1 MAYELSLYFL
11 FWRIALPG
19 EPMKLFDKQRN
30 AHNSKKRIRIVIIS
44 FVLITSYLAFAIFR
58 LDYILYDKYMNK
70 ALDQIT
76 TTTPLKAR
84 RGVIYDSEMNPIAT
98 DEVVYRVFV
107 STRDIAARSLL
118 DGMDYSRLIADGL
131 ADILSLDT
139 DALYDKLTKTKV
151 LDVTIKREAT
161 EEEFKRILD
170 FTHRNRLE
178 ALIFTEAQSSRVY
191 PEGSFAA
198 HLIGFVGS
206 DEQGLYGLEYQ
217 YNDILSG
224 KNGYYMYAKDAA
236 GIALDTGYSTYVAPT
251 DGSSLVTTIDSYI
264 QTELEAVIEK
274 ARVNHK
280 VENRVTGIVM
290 DTRTGAILAMATS
303 TPYDPNDPFT
313 LDSVS
318 AVKLSESGYAKG
330 SDEYNAYKTKLL
342 QEGWV
347 NKAVSD
353 SYEPG
358 STFKIIT
365 VAAALD
371 AGVVSMNDT
380 FSCCGYHEVGGWRI
394 KCHKT
399 TGHGS
404 GFTLSYGLQMSC
416 NPTMMNVAERL
427 GGDLFYEYVKKFGYL
442 EKSGIDI
449 PSEGNTI
456 FHKKEAI
463 GATELA
469 TASFG
474 QRFKVSIINQ
484 LTAIA
489 TVANGGLSVTPY
501 VVERII
507 DPSGK
512 VTYQHKHV
520 ESERVVSAEAAR
532 LVTEALIAGVDG
544 DGGAKNAG
552 VDGYSIAAKTGTSQ
566 KFDILD
572 ENGNSYLRI
581 GSTVA
586 YAPSEN
592 GGIAVIIVCDEPTD
606 TVKYGSVVAAPYVSE
621 LLEKVLPYLDYESK
635 NQKEN
640 VTVGDYVGL
649 TTTEA
654 REILTKDGLGY
665 EIVGSGEMVISQT
678 PSAGDVFSSSLSKVI
693 LYTEERKDGYV
704 SIPSLV
710 GLSAADAAARL
721 LSVGLNVRF
730 VGVASPKASC
740 GYIVTCQ
747 SHPFGA
753 RVDKGTTVTV
763 TVIKTD
769 HED

>member
-1 MAYELSLYFL
+1 
-11 FWRIALPG
+11 
-19 EPMKLFDKQRN
+19 MKLLE
-30 AHNSKKRIRIVIIS
+30 KKRSTHTSNKRIHTVIVVFILLS
-44 FVLITSYLAFAIFR
+44 SYLVFAIFK
-58 LDYILYDKYMNK
+58 LDYILYDKYRQK

-76 TTTPLKAR
+76 TTSTLKAR
-84 RGVIYDSEMNPIAT
+84 RGIIYDSEMNPIAT

-107 STRDIAARSLL
+107 STRDIAARSLA
-118 DGMDYSRLIADGL
+118 DGVDYADLIAGGL
-131 ADILSLDT
+131 ADILSLERN
-139 DALYDKLTKTKV
+139 ALYEKLTKTKV

-161 EEEFKRILD
+161 ETEFKELLG
-170 FTHRNRLE
+170 FTKENRLE
-178 ALIFTEAQSSRVY
+178 ALVFTEAQSSRAY
-191 PEGSFAA
+191 PGGTFAA

-224 KNGYYMYAKDAA
+224 KDGYYLYAKDAA
-236 GIALDTGYSTYVAPT
+236 GVALDTGYSSYVAPT
-251 DGSSLVTTIDSYI
+251 DGSSIVTTIDPYV
-264 QTELEAVIEK
+264 QTELEAVIER

-280 VENRVTGIVM
+280 VDNRVTGIVM
-290 DTRTGAILAMATS
+290 DVATGAILAMATTS
-303 TPYDPNDPFT
+303 PYDPNDPFT

-318 AVKLSESGYAKG
+318 ALKLSESGYTEG
-330 SDEYNAYKTKLL
+330 SAEYKAYKTKLL

-371 AGVVSMNDT
+371 AGVATMNDT
-380 FSCCGYHEVGGWRI
+380 FSCHGYHEVGGWRI

-416 NPTMMNVAERL
+416 NPTMMTIAERL
-427 GGDLFYEYVKKFGYL
+427 GSELFYEYVEKFGLL
-442 EKSGIDI
+442 EKSGIDL

-456 FHKKEAI
+456 FHKREAI
-463 GATELA
+463 GTTELA

-484 LTAIA
+484 LCAIA
-489 TVANGGLSVTPY
+489 TVANGGVSVTPY
-501 VVERII
+501 VVDKII
-507 DPSGK
+507 DPNGA
-512 VTYQHKHV
+512 VTYQHEITKG
-520 ESERVVSAEAAR
+520 ERVVSEEVAR
-532 LVTEALIAGVDG
+532 LVTESLITGVDG

-552 VDGYSIAAKTGTSQ
+552 VDGYSVAAKTGTSQ

-586 YAPSEN
+586 YAPRDN
-592 GGIAVIIVCDEPTD
+592 GGIAVIIVCDEPQD

-621 LLEKVLPYLDYESK
+621 LLGKVLPYLEYESK
-635 NQKEN
+635 NPKEN
-640 VTVGDYVGL
+640 VTVGNYIGL
-649 TTTEA
+649 TADEA
-654 REILTKDGLGY
+654 AAALKNFGIGY
-665 EIVGSGEMVISQT
+665 EIIGSGERIISQT
-678 PSAGDVFSSSLSKVI
+678 PRPGDIVSSSLSRVI
-693 LYTEERKDGYV
+693 LYTEKREEKYV
-704 SIPSLV
+704 SVPALV
-710 GLSAADAAARL
+710 GTSAQDASAQL
-721 LSVGLNVRF
+721 LSLGLNVCF
-730 VGVASPKASC
+730 DGVSLPQGA
-740 GYIVTCQ
+740 GTYVVTYQ
-747 SHPFGA
+747 SHPYGA
-753 RVDKGTTVTV
+753 RIQRGTTVTL

>member
-1 MAYELSLYFL
+1 
-11 FWRIALPG
+11 
-19 EPMKLFDKQRN
+19 MKLLE
-30 AHNSKKRIRIVIIS
+30 KKRSTHTSNKRIHTVIVVFILLS
-44 FVLITSYLAFAIFR
+44 SYLVFAIFK
-58 LDYILYDKYMNK
+58 LDYILYDKYRQK

-76 TTTPLKAR
+76 TTSTLKAR
-84 RGVIYDSEMNPIAT
+84 RGIIYDSEMNPIAT

-107 STRDIAARSLL
+107 STRDIAARSLAN
-118 DGMDYSRLIADGL
+118 GVDYADLIAGGL
-131 ADILSLDT
+131 ADILSLERN
-139 DALYDKLTKTKV
+139 ALYEKLIKTKV

-161 EEEFKRILD
+161 EAEFKKLLG
-170 FTHRNRLE
+170 FTKENRLE
-178 ALIFTEAQSSRVY
+178 ALVFTEAQSSRAY
-191 PEGSFAA
+191 PGGTFAA

-224 KNGYYMYAKDAA
+224 KDGYYLYAKDAA
-236 GIALDTGYSTYVAPT
+236 GVALDTGYSSYVAPT
-251 DGSSLVTTIDSYI
+251 DGSSIVTTIDPYV
-264 QTELEAVIEK
+264 QTELEAVIER

-280 VENRVTGIVM
+280 VDNRVTGIVM
-290 DTRTGAILAMATS
+290 DVATGAILAMATTS
-303 TPYDPNDPFT
+303 PYDPNDPFT

-318 AVKLSESGYAKG
+318 ALKLSESGYTEG
-330 SDEYNAYKTKLL
+330 SAEYKAYKTKLL

-371 AGVVSMNDT
+371 AGVATMNDT
-380 FSCCGYHEVGGWRI
+380 FSCHGYHEVGGWRI

-416 NPTMMNVAERL
+416 NPTMMTIAERL
-427 GGDLFYEYVKKFGYL
+427 GSELFYEYVEKFGLL
-442 EKSGIDI
+442 EKSGIDL

-456 FHKKEAI
+456 FHKREAI
-463 GATELA
+463 GTTELA

-484 LTAIA
+484 LCAIA
-489 TVANGGLSVTPY
+489 TVANGGVSVTPY
-501 VVERII
+501 VVDKII
-507 DPSGK
+507 DPNGA
-512 VTYQHKHV
+512 VTYQHEITKG
-520 ESERVVSAEAAR
+520 ERVVSEEVAR
-532 LVTEALIAGVDG
+532 LVTESLITGVDG

-552 VDGYSIAAKTGTSQ
+552 VDGYSVAAKTGTSQ

-586 YAPSEN
+586 YAPRDN
-592 GGIAVIIVCDEPTD
+592 GGIAVIIVCDEPQD

-621 LLEKVLPYLDYESK
+621 LLGKVLPYLEYESK
-635 NQKEN
+635 NPKEN
-640 VTVGDYVGL
+640 VTVGNYIGL
-649 TTTEA
+649 TADEA
-654 REILTKDGLGY
+654 AAALKNFGIGY
-665 EIVGSGEMVISQT
+665 EIIGSGERIISQT
-678 PSAGDVFSSSLSKVI
+678 PRPGDIVSSSLSRVI
-693 LYTEERKDGYV
+693 LYTEKREEEYV
-704 SIPSLV
+704 SVPALV
-710 GLSAADAAARL
+710 GTSAQDASAQL
-721 LSVGLNVRF
+721 LSLGLNVCF
-730 VGVASPKASC
+730 DGISLPQGAGTYV
-740 GYIVTCQ
+740 VTYQ
-747 SHPFGA
+747 SHPYGA
-753 RVDKGTTVTV
+753 RIQRGTTVTL

>member
-1 MAYELSLYFL
+1 
-11 FWRIALPG
+11 
-19 EPMKLFDKQRN
+19 MKLIDKQKSS
-30 AHNSKKRIRIVIIS
+30 HNSKRRIHTVLIS
-44 FVLITSYLAFAIFR
+44 FLLASAYLVFAIFR
-58 LDYILYDKYMNK
+58 LDYILYDKYKEK

-76 TTTPLKAR
+76 TTAPLKAR
-84 RGVIYDSEMNPIAT
+84 RGVIYDSEMNPIAM

-107 STRDIAARSLL
+107 STRDIAARSLK
-118 DGMDYSRLIADGL
+118 DGKDYSAIISDGL
-131 ADILSLDT
+131 SEILSLKRDT
-139 DALYDKLTKTKV
+139 IYEKLTKTKV
-151 LDVTIKREAT
+151 LDITIKREAT
-161 EEEFKRILD
+161 EEEFRELLK
-170 FTHRNRLE
+170 FVEKYRLE
-178 ALIFTEAQSSRVY
+178 ALVFTEAQSSRVY
-191 PEGSFAA
+191 PEGTFAA
-198 HLIGFVGS
+198 HLLGFVGS

-217 YNDILSG
+217 YNETLSG
-224 KNGYYMYAKDAA
+224 KDGYYLYAKDAA
-236 GIALDTGYSTYVAPT
+236 GIALDSGYSSYVAPT
-251 DGSSLVTTIDSYI
+251 DGSSIVTTIDKYI
-264 QTELEAVIEK
+264 QTELEAVIER

-290 DTRTGAILAMATS
+290 DVKTGAVLAMATS
-303 TPYDPNDPFT
+303 SPYDPNDPFT
-313 LDSVS
+313 LDAVS
-318 AVKLSESGYAKG
+318 LLKLSESGYDEG
-330 SDEYNAYKTKLL
+330 SAEYKAYKTKLM

-365 VAAALD
+365 VASALD
-371 AGVVSMNDT
+371 AGVASMSDT
-380 FSCCGYHEVGGWRI
+380 FSCNGYHVVGGWRI

-416 NPTMMNVAERL
+416 NPTMMTIAERL
-427 GGDLFYEYVKKFGYL
+427 GGDFFYEYVEKFGFL
-442 EKSGIDI
+442 EKSGIDL

-456 FHKKEAI
+456 FHKREAI
-463 GATELA
+463 GSTELA

-474 QRFKVSIINQ
+474 QRFKVTIINQ
-484 LTAIA
+484 LSAVA

-507 DPSGK
+507 DPTGA
-512 VTYQHKHV
+512 VTYQH
-520 ESERVVSAEAAR
+520 ESVAGERVVSEEAAR

-552 VDGYSIAAKTGTSQ
+552 VDGFSIAAKTGTSQ

-621 LLEKVLPYLDYESK
+621 LLSKVLPYLEYESTK
-635 NQKEN
+635 PKES

-649 TTTEA
+649 STEEA
-654 REILTKDGLGY
+654 IKLLDNAGLGY
-665 EIVGSGEMVISQT
+665 QIVGDGDTVISQT
-678 PSAGDVFSSSLSKVI
+678 PHSGDIVSASLSRVI
-693 LYTEERKDGYV
+693 LNTEKEEEEEYV

-710 GLSAADAAARL
+710 GLNATDAADLL
-721 LSVGLNVRF
+721 LSVGLYIRF
-730 VGVASPKASC
+730 EGVSMPQSS
-740 GYIVTCQ
+740 GMYVVTHQ
-747 SHPFGA
+747 SHPYGA
-753 RVDKGTTVTV
+753 RVKRGTTVTI

>member
-1 MAYELSLYFL
+1 
-11 FWRIALPG
+11 
-19 EPMKLFDKQRN
+19 MKLFDKQKSTYASRR
-30 AHNSKKRIRIVIIS
+30 RIRTVTVAFI
-44 FVLITSYLAFAIFR
+44 LLCAYLVFAIFR
-58 LDYILYDKYMNK
+58 LDYILYDEYREK

-76 TTTPLKAR
+76 TTAPLKAR
-84 RGVIYDSEMNPIAT
+84 RGIIYDADMNPIAM

-107 STRDIAARSLL
+107 STRDIAARSL
-118 DGMDYSRLIADGL
+118 ADGKNYAAIISSGL
-131 ADILSLDT
+131 AEILSLSNDT
-139 DALYDKLTKTKV
+139 LYERLTKNKV
-151 LDVTIKREAT
+151 LDVTIKREAS
-161 EEEFKRILD
+161 EEEFKQILK
-170 FTHRNRLE
+170 FVEKYRLE
-178 ALIFTEAQSSRVY
+178 ALVLTEAQSSRVY

-217 YNDILSG
+217 YNEVLSG
-224 KNGYYMYAKDAA
+224 KDGYYLYAKDAA
-236 GIALDTGYSTYVAPT
+236 GIALDTGYSSYVAPT
-251 DGSSLVTTIDSYI
+251 DGCAVVTTIDPYI
-264 QTELEAVIEK
+264 QKQLESVIER

-290 DTRTGAILAMATS
+290 DVKSGAILAMATS
-303 TPYDPNDPFT
+303 SPYDPNDPFT
-313 LDSVS
+313 LDAVS
-318 AVKLSESGYAKG
+318 AVKLSESGYKEG
-330 SDEYNAYKTKLL
+330 SAEYKAYKTKLM

-365 VAAALD
+365 VASALD
-371 AGVVSMNDT
+371 AGVASMSDT
-380 FSCCGYHEVGGWRI
+380 FSCNGYHVVGGWRI

-416 NPTMMNVAERL
+416 NPTMMTIAERL
-427 GGDLFYEYVKKFGYL
+427 GGNLFYDYVEKFGLL
-442 EKSGIDI
+442 EKSGIDL

-456 FHKKEAI
+456 FHKREAI
-463 GATELA
+463 GSTELA

-484 LTAIA
+484 LSAVA
-489 TVANGGLSVTPY
+489 AVANGGISVTPY
-501 VVERII
+501 VVERIL
-507 DPSGK
+507 DPDGR
-512 VTYQHKHV
+512 VTYQHEMV
-520 ESERVVSAEAAR
+520 EGERVVSEEAAR
-532 LVTEALIAGVDG
+532 LVTESLIAGVDG

-581 GSTVA
+581 GSTIA

-606 TVKYGSVVAAPYVSE
+606 TVKYGSIVAAPYVSE
-621 LLEKVLPYLDYESK
+621 LLSRALPYLEYESTK
-635 NQKEN
+635 PKES

-649 TTTEA
+649 SVREA
-654 REILTKDGLGY
+654 AELLDSEGLGY
-665 EIVGSGEMVISQT
+665 EIVGNGEGIISQT
-678 PSAGDVFSSSLSKVI
+678 PRAGDIVSVSLSRVI
-693 LYTEERKDGYV
+693 LYTEEKEDEEYV

-710 GLSAADAAARL
+710 GLSANDASSLL
-721 LSVGLNVRF
+721 LSAGLNIRLEGALLPQGGGAYV
-730 VGVASPKASC
+730 
-740 GYIVTCQ
+740 VTRQ
-747 SHPFGA
+747 SHPYAA
-753 RVDKGTTVTV
+753 RVKRGTTVTI

-769 HED
+769 HAD

>member
-1 MAYELSLYFL
+1 
-11 FWRIALPG
+11 
-19 EPMKLFDKQRN
+19 MKLLE
-30 AHNSKKRIRIVIIS
+30 KKRSTHTSNKRIHTVIVVFILLS
-44 FVLITSYLAFAIFR
+44 SYLAFAIFK
-58 LDYILYDKYMNK
+58 LDYILYDKYRQK

-76 TTTPLKAR
+76 TTSTLKAR
-84 RGVIYDSEMNPIAT
+84 RGIIYDSEMNPIAT

-107 STRDIAARSLL
+107 STRDIAARSLA
-118 DGMDYSRLIADGL
+118 DGVDYADLIAGGL
-131 ADILSLDT
+131 ADILSLERN
-139 DALYDKLTKTKV
+139 ALYEKLIKTKV

-161 EEEFKRILD
+161 EAEFKKLLG
-170 FTHRNRLE
+170 FTKENRLE
-178 ALIFTEAQSSRVY
+178 ALVFTEAQSARAY
-191 PEGSFAA
+191 PGGTFAA

-224 KNGYYMYAKDAA
+224 KDGYYLYAKDAA
-236 GIALDTGYSTYVAPT
+236 GVALDTGYSSYVAPT
-251 DGSSLVTTIDSYI
+251 DGSSIVTTIDPYV
-264 QTELEAVIEK
+264 QTELEAVIER

-280 VENRVTGIVM
+280 VDNRVTGIVM
-290 DTRTGAILAMATS
+290 DVATGAILAMATTS
-303 TPYDPNDPFT
+303 PYDPNDPFT

-318 AVKLSESGYAKG
+318 ALKLSQSGYAEG
-330 SDEYNAYKTKLL
+330 SAEYKAYKTKLL

-371 AGVVSMNDT
+371 AGVATMNDT
-380 FSCCGYHEVGGWRI
+380 FSCHGYHEVGGWRI

-404 GFTLSYGLQMSC
+404 GFTLSFGLQMSC
-416 NPTMMNVAERL
+416 NPTMMTIAERL
-427 GGDLFYEYVKKFGYL
+427 GSELFYEYVEKFGLL
-442 EKSGIDI
+442 EKSGIDL

-456 FHKKEAI
+456 FHKREAI
-463 GATELA
+463 GTTELA

-484 LTAIA
+484 LCAIA
-489 TVANGGLSVTPY
+489 TVANGGVSVTPY
-501 VVERII
+501 VVDKII
-507 DPSGK
+507 DPNGA
-512 VTYQHKHV
+512 VTYQHEITKG
-520 ESERVVSAEAAR
+520 ERVVSEEVAR
-532 LVTEALIAGVDG
+532 LVTESLITGVDG

-552 VDGYSIAAKTGTSQ
+552 VDGYSVAAKTGTSQ

-586 YAPSEN
+586 YAPRDN
-592 GGIAVIIVCDEPTD
+592 GGIAVIIVCDEPQD

-621 LLEKVLPYLDYESK
+621 LLGKVLPYLEYESK
-635 NQKEN
+635 NPKEN
-640 VTVGDYVGL
+640 VTVGNYIGL
-649 TTTEA
+649 TADEA
-654 REILTKDGLGY
+654 AAALKNFGIGY
-665 EIVGSGEMVISQT
+665 EIIGSGERIISQT
-678 PSAGDVFSSSLSKVI
+678 PRPGDIVSASLSRVI
-693 LYTEERKDGYV
+693 LYTEKREEEYV
-704 SIPSLV
+704 SVPALV
-710 GLSAADAAARL
+710 GTSAREASAQL
-721 LSVGLNVRF
+721 LSLGLNVCF
-730 VGVASPKASC
+730 DGISLPQGAGTYV
-740 GYIVTCQ
+740 VTYQ
-747 SHPFGA
+747 SHPYGA
-753 RVDKGTTVTV
+753 RIQRGTTVTL

>member
-1 MAYELSLYFL
+1 
-11 FWRIALPG
+11 
-19 EPMKLFDKQRN
+19 MKLLEKHRST
-30 AHNSKKRIRIVIIS
+30 HTSKKRINTVIVVFILLS
-44 FVLITSYLAFAIFR
+44 SYLVFAIFK
-58 LDYILYDKYMNK
+58 LDYILYDKYRQK

-76 TTTPLKAR
+76 TTSTLKAR
-84 RGVIYDSEMNPIAT
+84 RGIIYDCEMNPIAT

-107 STRDIAARSLL
+107 STRDIAARSLA
-118 DGMDYSRLIADGL
+118 DGASYANLIADGL
-131 ADILSLDT
+131 ADILALNRDSL
-139 DALYDKLTKTKV
+139 YEKLTKTKV

-161 EEEFKRILD
+161 EEEFERLLN
-170 FTHRNRLE
+170 FTRKNRLE
-178 ALIFTEAQSSRVY
+178 ALVFTEAQSSRIY
-191 PEGSFAA
+191 PGGTFAA

-217 YNDILSG
+217 YNDTLSG
-224 KNGYYMYAKDAA
+224 KDGYYLYAKDAA
-236 GIALDTGYSTYVAPT
+236 GVALDTGYTSYVAPT
-251 DGSSLVTTIDSYI
+251 DGSSIVTTIDPYV

-280 VENRVTGIVM
+280 VDNRVTGIVM
-290 DTRTGAILAMATS
+290 DVATGAILAMATTS
-303 TPYDPNDPFT
+303 PYDPNDPFT

-318 AVKLSESGYAKG
+318 AAKLSQSGYAEG
-330 SDEYNAYKTKLL
+330 SAEYKAYKTKLL

-371 AGVVSMNDT
+371 AGVASMTDT
-380 FSCCGYHEVGGWRI
+380 FSCHGYHEVGGWRI

-416 NPTMMNVAERL
+416 NPTMMTIAERL
-427 GGDLFYEYVKKFGYL
+427 GSDLFYEYVEKFGLL
-442 EKSGIDI
+442 EKSGIDL

-456 FHKKEAI
+456 FHKREAI
-463 GATELA
+463 GVTELA

-484 LTAIA
+484 LSAIA
-489 TVANGGLSVTPY
+489 TVANGGISVTPY
-501 VVERII
+501 VVDKVI
-507 DPSGK
+507 DSSGT
-512 VTYQHKHV
+512 VTYQHQIT
-520 ESERVVSAEAAR
+520 EGERVISEEVAR
-532 LVTEALIAGVDG
+532 LVTESLIAGVDG

-552 VDGYSIAAKTGTSQ
+552 VDGYSVAAKTGTSQ

-621 LLEKVLPYLDYESK
+621 LLGKVLPYLEYESK
-635 NQKEN
+635 NPKEN
-640 VTVGDYVGL
+640 VTVGDYIGL
-649 TTTEA
+649 TATEA
-654 REILTKDGLGY
+654 TAALKNSGIAY
-665 EIVGSGEMVISQT
+665 EIVGGGERIISQT
-678 PSAGDVFSSSLSKVI
+678 PRSGDVISSSLSRVI
-693 LYTEERKDGYV
+693 LYTEKNEEEYV
-704 SIPSLV
+704 SVPALV
-710 GLSAADAAARL
+710 GISARDASSQL
-721 LSVGLNVRF
+721 LSLGLNVCF
-730 VGVASPKASC
+730 DGVALPQGSGS
-740 GYIVTCQ
+740 YTVTYQ
-747 SHPFGA
+747 SHPLGA
-753 RVDKGTTVTV
+753 RVRKGTTVTL

>member
-1 MAYELSLYFL
+1 
-11 FWRIALPG
+11 
-19 EPMKLFDKQRN
+19 MKLLE
-30 AHNSKKRIRIVIIS
+30 KKRSTHTSNKRIHTVIVVFILLS
-44 FVLITSYLAFAIFR
+44 SYLVFAIFK
-58 LDYILYDKYMNK
+58 LDYILYDKYRQK

-76 TTTPLKAR
+76 TTSTLKAR
-84 RGVIYDSEMNPIAT
+84 RGIIYDSEMNPIAT

-107 STRDIAARSLL
+107 STRDIAARSLAN
-118 DGMDYSRLIADGL
+118 GVDYADLIAGGL
-131 ADILSLDT
+131 ADILSLERN
-139 DALYDKLTKTKV
+139 ALYEKLIKTKV

-161 EEEFKRILD
+161 EAEFKKLLG
-170 FTHRNRLE
+170 FTKENRLE
-178 ALIFTEAQSSRVY
+178 ALVFTEAQSSRAY
-191 PEGSFAA
+191 PGGTFAA

-224 KNGYYMYAKDAA
+224 KDGYYLYAKDAA
-236 GIALDTGYSTYVAPT
+236 GVALDTGYSSYVAPT
-251 DGSSLVTTIDSYI
+251 DGSSIVTTIDPYV
-264 QTELEAVIEK
+264 QTELEAVIER

-280 VENRVTGIVM
+280 VDNRVTGIVM
-290 DTRTGAILAMATS
+290 DVATGAILAMATTS
-303 TPYDPNDPFT
+303 PYDPNDPFT

-318 AVKLSESGYAKG
+318 ALKLSESGYTEG
-330 SDEYNAYKTKLL
+330 SAEYKAYKTKLL

-347 NKAVSD
+347 NKAISD

-371 AGVVSMNDT
+371 AGVATMNDT
-380 FSCCGYHEVGGWRI
+380 FSCHGYHEVGGWRI

-416 NPTMMNVAERL
+416 NPTMMTIAERL
-427 GGDLFYEYVKKFGYL
+427 GSELFYEYVEKFGLL
-442 EKSGIDI
+442 EKSGIDL

-456 FHKKEAI
+456 FHKREAI
-463 GATELA
+463 GTTELA

-484 LTAIA
+484 LCAIA
-489 TVANGGLSVTPY
+489 TVANGGVSVTPY
-501 VVERII
+501 VVDKII
-507 DPSGK
+507 DPNGA
-512 VTYQHKHV
+512 VTYQHEITKG
-520 ESERVVSAEAAR
+520 ERVVSEEVAR
-532 LVTEALIAGVDG
+532 LVTESLITGVDG

-552 VDGYSIAAKTGTSQ
+552 VDGYSVAAKTGTSQ

-586 YAPSEN
+586 YAPRDN
-592 GGIAVIIVCDEPTD
+592 GGIAVIIVCDEPQD

-621 LLEKVLPYLDYESK
+621 LLGKVLPYLEYESK
-635 NQKEN
+635 NPKEN
-640 VTVGDYVGL
+640 VTVGNYIGL
-649 TTTEA
+649 TADEA
-654 REILTKDGLGY
+654 AAALKNFGIGY
-665 EIVGSGEMVISQT
+665 EIIGSGERIISQT
-678 PSAGDVFSSSLSKVI
+678 PRPGDIVSSSLSRVI
-693 LYTEERKDGYV
+693 LYTEKREEEYV
-704 SIPSLV
+704 SVPALV
-710 GLSAADAAARL
+710 GTSAQDASAQL
-721 LSVGLNVRF
+721 LSLGLNVCF
-730 VGVASPKASC
+730 DGISLPQGAGTYV
-740 GYIVTCQ
+740 VTYQ
-747 SHPFGA
+747 SHPYGA
-753 RVDKGTTVTV
+753 RIQRGTTVTL

>member
-1 MAYELSLYFL
+1 
-11 FWRIALPG
+11 
-19 EPMKLFDKQRN
+19 MKLIDKQKSS
-30 AHNSKKRIRIVIIS
+30 HNSKRRIHTVLIS
-44 FVLITSYLAFAIFR
+44 FLLASAYLVFAIFR
-58 LDYILYDKYMNK
+58 LDYILYDKYKEK

-76 TTTPLKAR
+76 TTAPLKAR
-84 RGVIYDSEMNPIAT
+84 RGVIYDSEMNPIAM

-107 STRDIAARSLL
+107 STRDIAARSLK
-118 DGMDYSRLIADGL
+118 DGKDYSAIISDGL
-131 ADILSLDT
+131 AEILSLKRDT
-139 DALYDKLTKTKV
+139 IYEKLTKTKV
-151 LDVTIKREAT
+151 LDITIKREAT
-161 EEEFKRILD
+161 EEEFRELLK
-170 FTHRNRLE
+170 FVEKYRLE
-178 ALIFTEAQSSRVY
+178 ALVFTEAQSSRVY
-191 PEGSFAA
+191 PEGTFAA
-198 HLIGFVGS
+198 HLLGFVGS

-217 YNDILSG
+217 YNETLSG
-224 KNGYYMYAKDAA
+224 KDGYYLYAKDAA
-236 GIALDTGYSTYVAPT
+236 GIALDSGYSSYVAPT
-251 DGSSLVTTIDSYI
+251 DGSSIVTTIDKYI
-264 QTELEAVIEK
+264 QTELEAVIER

-290 DTRTGAILAMATS
+290 DVKTGAVLAMATS
-303 TPYDPNDPFT
+303 SPYDPNDPFT
-313 LDSVS
+313 LDAVS
-318 AVKLSESGYAKG
+318 LLKLSESGYDEG
-330 SDEYNAYKTKLL
+330 SAEYKAYKTKLM

-365 VAAALD
+365 VASALD
-371 AGVVSMNDT
+371 AGVASMSDT
-380 FSCCGYHEVGGWRI
+380 FSCNGYHVVGGWRI

-416 NPTMMNVAERL
+416 NPTMMTIAERL
-427 GGDLFYEYVKKFGYL
+427 GGDFFYEYVEKFGFL
-442 EKSGIDI
+442 EKSGIDL

-456 FHKKEAI
+456 FHKREAI
-463 GATELA
+463 GSTELA

-474 QRFKVSIINQ
+474 QRFKVTIINQ
-484 LTAIA
+484 LSAVA

-507 DPSGK
+507 DPTGA
-512 VTYQHKHV
+512 VTYQH
-520 ESERVVSAEAAR
+520 ESVAGERVVSEEAAR

-552 VDGYSIAAKTGTSQ
+552 VDGFSIAAKTGTSQ

-621 LLEKVLPYLDYESK
+621 LLSKVLPYLEYESTK
-635 NQKEN
+635 PKES

-649 TTTEA
+649 STEEA
-654 REILTKDGLGY
+654 IKLLDNAGLGY
-665 EIVGSGEMVISQT
+665 QIVGDGDTVISQT
-678 PSAGDVFSSSLSKVI
+678 PHSGDIVSASLSRVI
-693 LYTEERKDGYV
+693 LNTEKEEEEEYV

-710 GLSAADAAARL
+710 GLNATDAADLL
-721 LSVGLNVRF
+721 LSVGLYIRF
-730 VGVASPKASC
+730 EGVSMPQSS
-740 GYIVTCQ
+740 GMYVVTHQ
-747 SHPFGA
+747 SHPYGA
-753 RVDKGTTVTV
+753 RVKRGTTVTI

>member
-1 MAYELSLYFL
+1 
-11 FWRIALPG
+11 
-19 EPMKLFDKQRN
+19 MKLLEKKRST
-30 AHNSKKRIRIVIIS
+30 HISKKRIRTVITVFILLS
-44 FVLITSYLAFAIFR
+44 TCLVFAIFK
-58 LDYILYDKYMNK
+58 LDYILYDKYRQK

-76 TTTPLKAR
+76 TTSKLKAR
-84 RGVIYDSEMNPIAT
+84 RGIIYDSEMNPIAI

-107 STRDIAARSLL
+107 STRDIAARSLA
-118 DGMDYSRLIADGL
+118 DGVDYAELISSGL
-131 ADILSLDT
+131 ADILALDR
-139 DALYDKLTKTKV
+139 DALYEKLTKTKV
-151 LDVTIKREAT
+151 LDVTVKREAT
-161 EEEFKRILD
+161 EEEFDRLLD
-170 FTHRNRLE
+170 FTKKNSLE
-178 ALIFTEAQSSRVY
+178 ALVFTEAQSSRAY
-191 PEGSFAA
+191 PGGTFAA

-217 YNDILSG
+217 YNEMLSG
-224 KNGYYMYAKDAA
+224 KDGYYLYAKDAA
-236 GIALDTGYSTYVAPT
+236 GIALDTGYSSYVAPT
-251 DGSSLVTTIDSYI
+251 DGSSIVTTIDPYV

-280 VENRVTGIVM
+280 VDNRVTGIVM
-290 DTRTGAILAMATS
+290 DVKTGAILAMATTS
-303 TPYDPNDPFT
+303 PYDPNDPFT

-318 AVKLSESGYAKG
+318 AVRLSESGYAEG
-330 SDEYNAYKTKLL
+330 SAEYKAYKTKLL

-371 AGVVSMNDT
+371 AGVASMSDT
-380 FSCCGYHEVGGWRI
+380 FSCRGYHEVGGWRI

-416 NPTMMNVAERL
+416 NPTMMTIAERL
-427 GGDLFYEYVKKFGYL
+427 GSELFYEYVSKFGLL
-442 EKSGIDI
+442 EKSGIDL

-456 FHKKEAI
+456 FHKREAI

-484 LTAIA
+484 LCAVA
-489 TVANGGLSVTPY
+489 TVANGGISVTPY
-501 VVERII
+501 VVDKIV
-507 DPSGK
+507 DPNGV
-512 VTYQHKHV
+512 VTYQH
-520 ESERVVSAEAAR
+520 ENTPGERVVSEEVAR
-532 LVTEALIAGVDG
+532 AVTEALIAGVDG

-552 VDGYSIAAKTGTSQ
+552 VDGYSVAAKTGTSQ

-586 YAPSEN
+586 YAPRDN
-592 GGIAVIIVCDEPTD
+592 GGIAVIIVCDEPKD

-621 LLEKVLPYLDYESK
+621 LLGKVLPYLEYDSK
-635 NQKEN
+635 NPKEK
-640 VTVGDYVGL
+640 VTVGDYIGL
-649 TTTEA
+649 TTAEA
-654 REILTKDGLGY
+654 IDALKNSGIGY
-665 EIVGSGEMVISQT
+665 EIVGGGDRVISQT
-678 PSAGDVFSSSLSKVI
+678 PRSGDVVSSSLSRVI
-693 LYTEERKDGYV
+693 LYTEKKAEEYV
-704 SIPSLV
+704 SVPALV
-710 GLSAADAAARL
+710 GIPAKDASAQL
-721 LSVGLNVRF
+721 LSLGLNVCF
-730 VGVASPKASC
+730 DGVALPQGS
-740 GYIVTCQ
+740 GTYVVTYQ
-747 SHPFGA
+747 SHPYGA
-753 RVDKGTTVTV
+753 RVHKGTTITL